1 MTYSLHSVSVEDNAV
16 SPAYRSDLPY
26 WLDGPDLVVG
36 CHYGHQ
42 AGVVFNGFLYLFR
55 SHKSILMYIQ
65 KSHLEAFLLKPGQCV
80 EHRVMLKGRRDDV
93 LLSLFRSD
101 GRCGNYGLIVS
112 FRPSGCE
119 NDLSRLGID
128 HLCHRLPGLFKS
140 FLGFLTYHI

>member
-1 MTYSLHSVSVEDNAV
+1 MEYNAV
-16 SPAYRSDLPY
+16 LPADPSDLPY

-42 AGVVFNGFLYLFR
+42 AGVVPDRCLNFFR
-55 SHKSILMYIQ
+55 SHQSVFVYVQ
-65 KSHLEAFLLKPGQCV
+65 KSYFETFLLHLSQCV

-93 LLSLFRSD
+93 LLSLFCSD

-112 FRPSGCE
+112 FRPAGCE